1 MTSIDTYT
9 EIKEKKERNLV
20 FHLNKDL
27 RPFTNTRK
35 RYLQEQV
42 ERLKKIPQPE
52 QRSPEWYEMRE
63 GMISAS
69 DAGTVLGLS
78 HYGDR
83 YSVILKKCGEES
95 RPPSGA
101 AIDWGVKYEF
111 VAKQIYELR
120 NNVEVFEFGCIKH
133 PTIDFLGASPDG
145 ITNDGIMLEIKCPSS
160 RVIDGIIPTG
170 YYCQVQMQLE
180 VCELDRCDFL
190 ECKLKEYMSENDYIN
205 DNFNGNNFYNS
216 IGFEKGVVAE
226 YFVLADK
233 KYKFDFSPIGI
244 LGQELEDWKNK
255 AMAKYEHINDN
266 SIIFA
271 SFSYWYLEEVS
282 CIPIYRNQEWF
293 NNVYPELKN
302 CWDEIIYYRGLENGL
317 YVLRNDIQIKKNQKK
332 EEKAVAKTI
341 KEEAKA
347 IAKAEKKPAAKRSK
361 KSSNDTNMTILDFIE
376 TNNNMQIAEPKD
388 CEEDENFNKKG
399 VCLFSEDEPF
409 ENSNNEYY
417 NDDNNNNNNKRVCLF
432 SDEEPSEKSNNDN
445 FNKKNVNMCL
455 FSDDEPSEKIN
466 KKNVNLSL
474 FSD

>member
-1 MTSIDTYT
+1 MASIDT
-9 EIKEKKERNLV
+9 ENKEKKERNLF

-27 RPFTNTRK
+27 RPFTQDRK
-35 RYLQEQV
+35 KYLQEQV

-52 QRSPEWYEMRE
+52 QRSPEWYLMRD

-69 DAGTVLGLS
+69 DSGTVLGQS
-78 HYGDR
+78 HYGNRD
-83 YSVILKKCGEES
+83 SVILKKCGEES

-101 AIDWGVKYEF
+101 AIDWGVKYEN

-120 NNVEVFEFGCIKH
+120 NEVEVFEFGCIKH

-160 RVIDGIIPTG
+160 RIIDGIIPTG

-190 ECKLKEYMSENDYIN
+190 ECKLKEYISEEDYIN

-226 YFVLADK
+226 YFILADK
-233 KYKFDFSPIGI
+233 KYKFDYSPIGI

-255 AMAKYEHINDN
+255 AISKYEYINDK

-293 NNVYPELKN
+293 NNSYPELKK
-302 CWDEIIYYRGLENGL
+302 CWGDIIYYRGLENGL
-317 YVLRNDIQIKKNQKK
+317 YILKNDIQNKKNQKK
-332 EEKAVAKTI
+332 EEKTVAKNI

-347 IAKAEKKPAAKRSK
+347 LAKAEKKPAAKRAK
-361 KSSNDTNMTILDFIE
+361 KDKDSNNMTMLDFVE

-388 CEEDENFNKKG
+388 YEEDENFNKKG
-399 VCLFSEDEPF
+399 LCLFSEDEPYY
-409 ENSNNEYY
+409 ENEESNYIT
-417 NDDNNNNNNKRVCLF
+417 DNITDNKTVNMCLF
-432 SDEEPSEKSNNDN
+432 SEDESTQKSNNDN
-445 FNKKNVNMCL
+445 FKKQTINLCL
-455 FSDDEPSEKIN
+455 FND
-466 KKNVNLSL
+466 
-474 FSD
+474 

>member
-1 MTSIDTYT
+1 MASTDN
-9 EIKEKKERNLV
+9 EIKERNLV

-27 RPFTNTRK
+27 RPFTQDRK

-52 QRSPEWYEMRE
+52 QRSPEWYLMRD

-69 DAGTVLGLS
+69 DAGTVLGQS
-78 HYGDR
+78 HYGNRD
-83 YSVILKKCGEES
+83 SVILKKCGEES

-101 AIDWGVKYEF
+101 AIDWGVKYEN

-133 PTIDFLGASPDG
+133 PTINFLGASPDG

-190 ECKLKEYMSENDYIN
+190 ECKLKEYMAEDDYIN
-205 DNFNGNNFYNS
+205 NNFNGNNFYNS

-233 KYKFDFSPIGI
+233 KYKFDYSPIGI
-244 LGQELEDWKNK
+244 LGQELEDWKKK
-255 AMAKYEHINDN
+255 AMSKYEHMNDK

-293 NNVYPELKN
+293 NNSYIELKK
-302 CWDEIIYYRGLENGL
+302 CWDDIIYYRCLENGL
-317 YVLRNDIQIKKNQKK
+317 YVLKNDIQSKKNQKK
-332 EEKAVAKTI
+332 EEKALAK
-341 KEEAKA
+341 E
-347 IAKAEKKPAAKRSK
+347 EKKPVSKRAKK
-361 KSSNDTNMTILDFIE
+361 DTNSRSMLDFVE
-376 TNNNMQIAEPKD
+376 ANKNNMEISEPK
-388 CEEDENFNKKG
+388 EDENFNKKG
-399 VCLFSEDEPF
+399 ICLFSEEEPYEITDKKKINTIIFNEDEIIVK
-409 ENSNNEYY
+409 
-417 NDDNNNNNNKRVCLF
+417 NDSIYLF
-432 SDEEPSEKSNNDN
+432 SD
-445 FNKKNVNMCL
+445 
-455 FSDDEPSEKIN
+455 
-466 KKNVNLSL
+466 
-474 FSD
+474 

>member
-1 MTSIDTYT
+1 MISTDT
-9 EIKEKKERNLV
+9 ENKERNLV

-27 RPFTNTRK
+27 RPFTQDRK

-52 QRSPEWYEMRE
+52 QRSPEWYLMRD

-69 DAGTVLGLS
+69 DSGTVLGQS
-78 HYGDR
+78 HYGNRD
-83 YSVILKKCGEES
+83 SVILKKCGEES

-101 AIDWGVKYEF
+101 AIDWGVKYEN

-120 NNVEVFEFGCIKH
+120 NDVEVFEFGCIKH

-190 ECKLKEYMSENDYIN
+190 ECKLKEYSSEDEYVK
-205 DNFNGNNFYNS
+205 DNFNCNNFYNS

-233 KYKFDFSPIGI
+233 KYKFDYSPIGI

-255 AMAKYEHINDN
+255 AMAKYENINDN

-302 CWDEIIYYRGLENGL
+302 CWDDIIYYRSLENGL
-317 YVLRNDIQIKKNQKK
+317 YVLKNDIQTKKTQKK
-332 EEKAVAKTI
+332 EEKAITKTI
-341 KEEAKA
+341 KEETKA
-347 IAKAEKKPAAKRSK
+347 IAKAEKKPAAKRAK
-361 KSSNDTNMTILDFIE
+361 KDTNSRSMLDFVE
-376 TNNNMQIAEPKD
+376 ANKNNMEIAEPKD
-388 CEEDENFNKKG
+388 CEEDEDEDLNKKG
-399 VCLFSEDEPF
+399 ICLFSEDEPY
-409 ENSNNEYY
+409 ENSNNEY
-417 NDDNNNNNNKRVCLF
+417 NNKNV
-432 SDEEPSEKSNNDN
+432 SKS
-445 FNKKNVNMCL
+445 VNMCL
-455 FSDDEPSEKIN
+455 FSD
-466 KKNVNLSL
+466 
-474 FSD
+474 

>member
-1 MTSIDTYT
+1 MASIDT
-9 EIKEKKERNLV
+9 EIKERNLV

-27 RPFTNTRK
+27 RPFTQDRK

-52 QRSPEWYEMRE
+52 QRSPEWYLMRD

-69 DAGTVLGLS
+69 DAGTVLGQS
-78 HYGDR
+78 HYGNRD
-83 YSVILKKCGEES
+83 SVILKKCGEES

-101 AIDWGVKYEF
+101 AIDWGVKYEN

-120 NNVEVFEFGCIKH
+120 NNVKVFEFGCIKH

-160 RVIDGIIPTG
+160 RIIDGIIPTG

-190 ECKLKEYMSENDYIN
+190 ECKLKEYSSEDDYIN
-205 DNFNGNNFYNS
+205 GNNLYNS

-233 KYKFDFSPIGI
+233 KYKFDYSPIGI
-244 LGQELEDWKNK
+244 LGQDLEDWKNK
-255 AMAKYEHINDN
+255 AMAKYEHMNDK

-293 NNVYPELKN
+293 NNSYTELKK
-302 CWDEIIYYRGLENGL
+302 CWDDIIYYRGLENGL
-317 YVLRNDIQIKKNQKK
+317 YVLKNDIQSKKNQKK
-332 EEKAVAKTI
+332 EEKAVAK
-341 KEEAKA
+341 
-347 IAKAEKKPAAKRSK
+347 AEKKPVAKRAK
-361 KSSNDTNMTILDFIE
+361 KDTNSRSMLDFVE
-376 TNNNMQIAEPKD
+376 TNNNIQIAEPKD
-388 CEEDENFNKKG
+388 CEEDENFNKK
-399 VCLFSEDEPF
+399 
-409 ENSNNEYY
+409 
-417 NDDNNNNNNKRVCLF
+417 
-432 SDEEPSEKSNNDN
+432 
-445 FNKKNVNMCL
+445 
-455 FSDDEPSEKIN
+455 
-466 KKNVNLSL
+466 
-474 FSD
+474 

>member
-1 MTSIDTYT
+1 MTSIDT
-9 EIKEKKERNLV
+9 EIKERNLV
-20 FHLNKDL
+20 FHLHKDL
-27 RPFTNTRK
+27 RPFTQDRK

-52 QRSPEWYEMRE
+52 QRSPEWYLMRD

-69 DAGTVLGLS
+69 DAGTVLGQS
-78 HYGDR
+78 HYGNRD
-83 YSVILKKCGEES
+83 SVILKKCGEES

-101 AIDWGVKYEF
+101 AIDWGVKYEN

-120 NNVEVFEFGCIKH
+120 NDVEVFEFGCIKH
-133 PTIDFLGASPDG
+133 PTINFLGASPDG

-190 ECKLKEYMSENDYIN
+190 ECKLKEYSSEDDYIN

-233 KYKFDFSPIGI
+233 KYKFDYSPIGI

-255 AMAKYEHINDN
+255 AMEKYEHMNDK

-293 NNVYPELKN
+293 NNSYTELKK
-302 CWDEIIYYRGLENGL
+302 CWDDIIYYRCLENGL
-317 YVLRNDIQIKKNQKK
+317 YVLKNDIQSKKNQKK
-332 EEKAVAKTI
+332 EEKTVAKSI

-347 IAKAEKKPAAKRSK
+347 VSKAEKKPVAKRAK
-361 KSSNDTNMTILDFIE
+361 KDTNSRSMLDFVE
-376 TNNNMQIAEPKD
+376 ANKNNMEIVEPKD
-388 CEEDENFNKKG
+388 CEEEEDEDLNKKG
-399 VCLFSEDEPF
+399 ICLFSEDE
-409 ENSNNEYY
+409 NII
-417 NDDNNNNNNKRVCLF
+417 NNNYDNVEKKSVCLF
-432 SDEEPSEKSNNDN
+432 SD
-445 FNKKNVNMCL
+445 
-455 FSDDEPSEKIN
+455 
-466 KKNVNLSL
+466 
-474 FSD
+474 

>member
-1 MTSIDTYT
+1 MASTYN
-9 EIKEKKERNLV
+9 EIKENKERNLV
-20 FHLNKDL
+20 FHLDKDL
-27 RPFTNTRK
+27 RPFTNDRK

-52 QRSPEWYEMRE
+52 QRSPEWYLMRD

-69 DAGTVLGLS
+69 DAGTVLGQS
-78 HYGDR
+78 HYGNRD
-83 YSVILKKCGEES
+83 SVILKKCGEES

-101 AIDWGVKYEF
+101 AIDWGVKYEN

-133 PTIDFLGASPDG
+133 PTINFLGASPDG

-190 ECKLKEYMSENDYIN
+190 ECKLKEYMSEDDYIN

-244 LGQELEDWKNK
+244 LGQDLEDWKNK
-255 AMAKYEHINDN
+255 AMAKYEHMNDK

-293 NNVYPELKN
+293 NNSYIELKK
-302 CWDEIIYYRGLENGL
+302 CWDDIIYYRCLENGL
-317 YVLRNDIQIKKNQKK
+317 YVLKNDILNKKNQKK
-332 EEKAVAKTI
+332 EEKAVAKT
-341 KEEAKA
+341 EMRRLDPLN
-347 IAKAEKKPAAKRSK
+347 PAFK
-361 KSSNDTNMTILDFIE
+361 
-376 TNNNMQIAEPKD
+376 
-388 CEEDENFNKKG
+388 
-399 VCLFSEDEPF
+399 
-409 ENSNNEYY
+409 
-417 NDDNNNNNNKRVCLF
+417 
-432 SDEEPSEKSNNDN
+432 
-445 FNKKNVNMCL
+445 
-455 FSDDEPSEKIN
+455 
-466 KKNVNLSL
+466 
-474 FSD
+474 

>member
-1 MTSIDTYT
+1 MASTYN
-9 EIKEKKERNLV
+9 EIKENKERNLV
-20 FHLNKDL
+20 FHLDKDL
-27 RPFTNTRK
+27 RPFTNDRK

-52 QRSPEWYEMRE
+52 QRSPEWYLMRD

-69 DAGTVLGLS
+69 DAGTVLGQS
-78 HYGDR
+78 HYGNRD
-83 YSVILKKCGEES
+83 SVILKKCGEES

-101 AIDWGVKYEF
+101 AIDWGVKYEN

-133 PTIDFLGASPDG
+133 PTINFLGASPDG

-190 ECKLKEYMSENDYIN
+190 ECKLKEYSSEDDYIN

-244 LGQELEDWKNK
+244 LGQDLEDWKNK
-255 AMAKYEHINDN
+255 AMAKYEHMNDK

-293 NNVYPELKN
+293 NNSYMELKK
-302 CWDEIIYYRGLENGL
+302 CWDDIIYYRCLENGL
-317 YVLRNDIQIKKNQKK
+317 YVLKNDIQSKKNQKK
-332 EEKAVAKTI
+332 EEKAF
-341 KEEAKA
+341 
-347 IAKAEKKPAAKRSK
+347 AKAEKKPVAKRAK
-361 KSSNDTNMTILDFIE
+361 KDTNSRSMLDFVEANKNNIE
-376 TNNNMQIAEPKD
+376 IAEPRD
-388 CEEDENFNKKG
+388 FDEDEDLNKKG
-399 VCLFSEDEPF
+399 ICLFSEDEPY
-409 ENSNNEYY
+409 ENEY
-417 NDDNNNNNNKRVCLF
+417 NN
-432 SDEEPSEKSNNDN
+432 
-445 FNKKNVNMCL
+445 KNVNM
-455 FSDDEPSEKIN
+455 
-466 KKNVNLSL
+466 SL

>member
-1 MTSIDTYT
+1 MTSIDT
-9 EIKEKKERNLV
+9 EIKERNLV
-20 FHLNKDL
+20 FHLDKDL
-27 RPFTNTRK
+27 RPFTQDRK

-52 QRSPEWYEMRE
+52 QRSPEWYLMRN

-69 DAGTVLGLS
+69 DAGTVLGQS
-78 HYGDR
+78 HYGNRD
-83 YSVILKKCGEES
+83 SVILKKCGEES

-101 AIDWGVKYEF
+101 AIDWGVKYEN

-120 NNVEVFEFGCIKH
+120 NNIEVFEFGCIKH

-190 ECKLKEYMSENDYIN
+190 ECKLKEYSSEDDYIN

-233 KYKFDFSPIGI
+233 KYKFDYSPIGI
-244 LGQELEDWKNK
+244 LGQELDDWKNK
-255 AMAKYEHINDN
+255 TMSKYEHMNDK

-293 NNVYPELKN
+293 NNSYPELKK
-302 CWDEIIYYRGLENGL
+302 CWDDIIYYRGLENGL
-317 YVLRNDIQIKKNQKK
+317 YVLRNDIQSKKNQKK
-332 EEKAVAKTI
+332 EEKAVAK
-341 KEEAKA
+341 
-347 IAKAEKKPAAKRSK
+347 AEKKPAAKRAK
-361 KSSNDTNMTILDFIE
+361 KDTNSRSMLDFVE
-376 TNNNMQIAEPKD
+376 ANKNNMEIAEPKD
-388 CEEDENFNKKG
+388 CEEDEDKDLNKKG
-399 VCLFSEDEPF
+399 ICLFSEDEPYYEITDKKSINMCLF
-409 ENSNNEYY
+409 NEDENIVNN
-417 NDDNNNNNNKRVCLF
+417 DNNKSICLF
-432 SDEEPSEKSNNDN
+432 SD
-445 FNKKNVNMCL
+445 
-455 FSDDEPSEKIN
+455 
-466 KKNVNLSL
+466 
-474 FSD
+474 

>member
-1 MTSIDTYT
+1 MASTNT

-20 FHLNKDL
+20 FHLHKDL
-27 RPFTNTRK
+27 RPFTQDRK

-52 QRSPEWYEMRE
+52 QRSPEWYLMRD

-69 DAGTVLGLS
+69 DAGTVLGAS
-78 HYGDR
+78 HYGNRD
-83 YSVILKKCGEES
+83 SVILKKCGEES

-101 AIDWGVKYEF
+101 AIDWGVKYEN

-160 RVIDGIIPTG
+160 RVIDGIIPPG

-190 ECKLKEYMSENDYIN
+190 ECKLKEYESENNYIN

-226 YFVLADK
+226 YFVLSDK
-233 KYKFDFSPIGI
+233 KYKFDYSPIGI
-244 LGQELEDWKNK
+244 LGEDLEQWKNK
-255 AMAKYEHINDN
+255 AMKKYEHMDCS

-293 NNVYPELKN
+293 NNSYVELKK
-302 CWDEIIYYRGLENGL
+302 CWDDIKYYRALENGL
-317 YVLRNDIQIKKNQKK
+317 FVLKNDIQCKKDQKK
-332 EEKAVAKTI
+332 EEKA
-341 KEEAKA
+341 
-347 IAKAEKKPAAKRSK
+347 IAKLEKKPVAKRSK
-361 KSSNDTNMTILDFIE
+361 KD
-376 TNNNMQIAEPKD
+376 KD
-388 CEEDENFNKKG
+388 INLSMLNFVELNKNIQSTKVEEKTTFDEDEFYDDK
-399 VCLFSEDEPF
+399 SI
-409 ENSNNEYY
+409 NS
-417 NDDNNNNNNKRVCLF
+417 
-432 SDEEPSEKSNNDN
+432 SG
-445 FNKKNVNMCL
+445 
-455 FSDDEPSEKIN
+455 I
-466 KKNVNLSL
+466 SL
-474 FSD
+474 FSPEPDNVQQNIDYDSDDISDDIRSVNVSLFSS

>member
-1 MTSIDTYT
+1 MTSIDT
-9 EIKEKKERNLV
+9 EIKERNLV
-20 FHLNKDL
+20 FHLDKDL
-27 RPFTNTRK
+27 RPFTQDRK

-52 QRSPEWYEMRE
+52 QRSPEWYEMRN

-69 DAGTVLGLS
+69 DAGTVLLKTSKYG
-78 HYGDR
+78 GDR
-83 YSVILKKCGEES
+83 YSIIFKKCGAES
-95 RPPSGA
+95 KFASGA
-101 AIDWGVKYEF
+101 AIDWGIKYEN

-120 NNVEVFEFGCIKH
+120 NQIEVVEFGCIKH

-160 RVIDGIIPTG
+160 RVIDGIIPEG

-190 ECKLKEYMSENDYIN
+190 ECKLKEYTSEDDYIN

-233 KYKFDFSPIGI
+233 KYKFDYSPIGI
-244 LGQELEDWKNK
+244 LGQDLEDWKNK
-255 AMAKYEHINDN
+255 AMSKYEHMNDK

-293 NNVYPELKN
+293 NNVYPVLKK
-302 CWDEIIYYRGLENGL
+302 CWDEIIYYRNLDNGL
-317 YVLRNDIQIKKNQKK
+317 YYLNIEAQKYREAIKADKALERAEAKAIRDEAKATALAIAK
-332 EEKAVAKTI
+332 EEKALAKAEAKTG
-341 KEEAKA
+341 
-347 IAKAEKKPAAKRSK
+347 AKAEKKPVAKRAK
-361 KSSNDTNMTILDFIE
+361 KDSNSRSMLDFVE
-376 TNNNMQIAEPKD
+376 ANKNNMEIAEPKD
-388 CEEDENFNKKG
+388 YEDEEEDLNKKG
-399 VCLFSEDEPF
+399 ICLFSEDEPYY
-409 ENSNNEYY
+409 ENN
-417 NDDNNNNNNKRVCLF
+417 DNNTNVCLF
-432 SDEEPSEKSNNDN
+432 SDNEPSSISINIEKR
-445 FNKKNVNMCL
+445 
-455 FSDDEPSEKIN
+455 
-466 KKNVNLSL
+466 NLSL

>member
-1 MTSIDTYT
+1 MASTDN
-9 EIKEKKERNLV
+9 EIKERNLV
-20 FHLNKDL
+20 FYLNKDL
-27 RPFTNTRK
+27 RPFTKDRK

-52 QRSPEWYEMRE
+52 QRSPEWYLMRD

-69 DAGTVLGLS
+69 DAGTVLGQS
-78 HYGDR
+78 HYGNRD
-83 YSVILKKCGEES
+83 SVILKKCGEES

-101 AIDWGVKYEF
+101 AIDWGVKYEN

-133 PTIDFLGASPDG
+133 PTINFLGASPDG

-190 ECKLKEYMSENDYIN
+190 ECKLKEYSSEDDYIN

-233 KYKFDFSPIGI
+233 KYKFDYSPIGI

-255 AMAKYEHINDN
+255 AMSKYEHMNDK

-293 NNVYPELKN
+293 NNSYIELKK
-302 CWDEIIYYRGLENGL
+302 CWDDIIYYRCLENGL
-317 YVLRNDIQIKKNQKK
+317 YVLKNDIQSKKNQKK
-332 EEKAVAKTI
+332 EEKAVVKSI

-347 IAKAEKKPAAKRSK
+347 AAKAEKKPAAKRAK
-361 KSSNDTNMTILDFIE
+361 KDTNSRSMLDFVE
-376 TNNNMQIAEPKD
+376 ANKNNMEIAEPKD
-388 CEEDENFNKKG
+388 CEEDEDEDEDLNKKG
-399 VCLFSEDEPF
+399 ICLFSEDEPY
-409 ENSNNEYY
+409 ENSNNEY
-417 NDDNNNNNNKRVCLF
+417 NNKKV
-432 SDEEPSEKSNNDN
+432 S
-445 FNKKNVNMCL
+445 KNVNM
-455 FSDDEPSEKIN
+455 
-466 KKNVNLSL
+466 SL

>member
-1 MTSIDTYT
+1 MASTDN
-9 EIKEKKERNLV
+9 EIKEKNERNLV
-20 FHLNKDL
+20 FYLNKDL
-27 RPFTNTRK
+27 RPFTQDRK
-35 RYLQEQV
+35 KYLQEQV

-52 QRSPEWYEMRE
+52 QRSPEWYLMRD

-69 DAGTVLGLS
+69 DAGTVLGQS
-78 HYGDR
+78 HYGNRD
-83 YSVILKKCGEES
+83 SVILKKCGEES

-101 AIDWGVKYEF
+101 AIDWGVKYEN

-120 NNVEVFEFGCIKH
+120 NDVEVFEFGCIKH
-133 PTIDFLGASPDG
+133 PTINFLGASPDG

-190 ECKLKEYMSENDYIN
+190 ECKLKEYMSEDDYIN
-205 DNFNGNNFYNS
+205 DNFNGNNFYNF

-226 YFVLADK
+226 YFALADK
-233 KYKFDFSPIGI
+233 KYKFDYSPIGI

-255 AMAKYEHINDN
+255 AMEKYEHMNDK

-293 NNVYPELKN
+293 NNSYIELKK
-302 CWDEIIYYRGLENGL
+302 CWDDIIYYRCLENGL
-317 YVLRNDIQIKKNQKK
+317 YVLKNDILNKKNQKK

-347 IAKAEKKPAAKRSK
+347 AAKAEKKPAAKRAK
-361 KSSNDTNMTILDFIE
+361 KDTNSRSMLDFVE
-376 TNNNMQIAEPKD
+376 ANKNNMEIAEPKD
-388 CEEDENFNKKG
+388 EDEDEDEDLNKKG
-399 VCLFSEDEPF
+399 ICLFSEDEPYEN
-409 ENSNNEYY
+409 ENSNNEY
-417 NDDNNNNNNKRVCLF
+417 NNNKKI
-432 SDEEPSEKSNNDN
+432 SKT
-445 FNKKNVNMCL
+445 VN
-455 FSDDEPSEKIN
+455 I
-466 KKNVNLSL
+466 SL